1 MNEEELVYGVG
12 SGYTSGAVN
21 SGARL
26 AQRTTACTALDCR
39 RCSFVGRRRSSATSN
54 DFSEKHRNGC
64 EPAKLMKRRGLET
77 SVEPGTW

>member
-26 AQRTTACTALDCR
+26 APADNSLHGTGL
-39 RCSFVGRRRSSATSN
+39 SA
-54 DFSEKHRNGC
+54 
-64 EPAKLMKRRGLET
+64 
-77 SVEPGTW
+77 V